1 MTMTIVKR
9 ESGALPSTWLAAS
22 RTRNELGRIVLAFM
36 LRDMRTRYGRSYIS
50 YLISIAWPLFHL
62 LTMYGVYVLTHQI
75 APIGDDPSIF
85 AFTGLAPYILCL
97 YPARFTALA
106 VIQNKP
112 LLLFPI
118 VAPLQLIFARVL
130 LEALSAVAVF
140 MLFFAGLVA
149 FGAATPP
156 PDIYSTSLV
165 IAATIYFSLGLGV
178 FGVILCSFHMLAGIL
193 FVVFFVLGL
202 YLSSGAIIPL
212 MFVPQ
217 TIKDALWY
225 NPLFQAVALLRSA
238 YYGGLGADVYS
249 LSYIVLVGSVF
260 LLLGLA
266 GERLV
271 RGRFL
276 V

>member
-1 MTMTIVKR
+1 MAIVKR
-9 ESGALPSTWLAAS
+9 QPGFAPPMAVAAS
-22 RTRNELGRIVLAFM
+22 ASGQRPGRIVLAFM
-36 LRDMRTRYGRSYIS
+36 LRDMRTRFGRSYIS
-50 YLISIAWPLFHL
+50 YLVSIGWPLSHL
-62 LTMYGVYVLTHQI
+62 LMMYGAYVLTHQL

-112 LLLFPI
+112 LLLFPV

-130 LEALSAVAVF
+130 LESLSAIAVF
-140 MLFFAGLVA
+140 LLFFAGLVA
-149 FGAATPP
+149 FGAAEPP
-156 PDIYSTSLV
+156 PDLYSSSLV
-165 IAATIYFSLGLGV
+165 IAATIYFSLALGV
-178 FGVILCSFHMLAGIL
+178 FGVILCSFHMLGGIL

-202 YLSSGAIIPL
+202 YLTSGAIMPL
-212 MFVPQ
+212 ELVPQ

-225 NPLFQAVALLRSA
+225 NPLFQAVAMLRSA
-238 YYGGLGADVYS
+238 YYGGVGADTYS
-249 LSYIVLVGSVF
+249 LSYIVLAGSAF